1 MKRAEVIPPLI
12 WLMIGVIICFAS
24 VGLRL
29 GSWRHPGPGLFP
41 FLIGCVIVLL
51 SVSLTIPELL
61 RKNQDGLGWP
71 NRAGLRRI
79 ITVFALL
86 VFYALALERL
96 GFIPC
101 TFLFFVAIF
110 KGLGRKSWKYA
121 LLTGITVSVLA
132 YVVFQVWLKTNLPR
146 GPLGV

>member
-1 MKRAEVIPPLI
+1 
-12 WLMIGVIICFAS
+12 
-24 VGLRL
+24 
-29 GSWRHPGPGLFP
+29 
-41 FLIGCVIVLL
+41 
-51 SVSLTIPELL
+51 VSLTIPELL